1 MSQAKEGLELV
12 AGFFGTLFEKI
23 GTIFDVFDFSFLL
36 SGSVAL
42 TAALCTYSLAGGQLP
57 GSMNEGVPTTWVLA
71 GLGSAY
77 VLGFVVFALG
87 RPMRDRFLPPKEG
100 FGLTLPRGSKND
112 SDGKQV
118 RTPEL
123 LTVNAI
129 GTDDLRKWASVHG
142 LDKVEQYR
150 KYFELDDP
158 GQFDKF
164 YDRLWADV
172 RQRKELADSF
182 VLVKRYWTFAAAFD
196 GLLLATQFWCLPT
209 GWYLYKLLSRP
220 DILPAFKLFKF
231 DALWIGIFT
240 LFVWI
245 FPGQRIARE
254 CARQARDYG
263 LKQMRE
269 LFATTAF
276 WVAQQ
281 EEASPTKKEELRAK
295 RLANDVTHISMNKS
309 AAEVK
314 ELRDMLKAK
323 TDKAAA
329 EARKAEADA
338 DFRRIEA
345 TKEANRP

>member
-1 MSQAKEGLELV
+1 MSQAKEGLDLV
-12 AGFFGTLFEKI
+12 TGFFGAVFEKI
-23 GTIFDVFDFSFLL
+23 GTVFDVFDFSFLL

-87 RPMRDRFLPPKEG
+87 RPMRDRFLPPTEG
-100 FGLTLPRGSKND
+100 NGLTLPGGSKD
-112 SDGKQV
+112 DADGGQA

-129 GTDDLRKWASVHG
+129 GTDKLREWAQVHG
-142 LDKVEQYR
+142 LDRVEQYKR
-150 KYFELDDP
+150 YFELKDP
-158 GQFDKF
+158 SQFDKF

-209 GWYLYKLLSRP
+209 GWYLYNLLSRP

-231 DALWIGIFT
+231 DALWIGVFT
-240 LFVWI
+240 LLVWI

-276 WVAQQ
+276 WVALQ
-281 EEASPTKKEELRAK
+281 EEAAPTKKEELLAK
-295 RLANDVTHISMNKS
+295 RFANDVTHISINKS

-314 ELRDMLKAK
+314 ELRDTLKAK

-329 EARKAEADA
+329 EARKASADA
-338 DFRRIEA
+338 DFREA
-345 TKEANRP
+345 ETVNERKK